1 MIDIYT
7 SGMCENCKYADLEL
21 ETTYFDSF
29 EGERKEYGLKCY
41 HEEVC
46 RLWEMKLRSERI
58 KYETRSDNT

>member
-1 MIDIYT
+1 M

-21 ETTYFDSF
+21 ESVCFDSF
-29 EGERKEYGLKCY
+29 EGERKEFGLKCS

-58 KYETRSDNT
+58 KYETRSDDI